1 MVSERNSGLLDVCPI
16 NPLGNDLGISEGDY
30 RYLRDNGCIDGC
42 IVDDDRF
49 WRLDDDGNWP
59 EAI

>member
-1 MVSERNSGLLDVCPI
+1 MISVRDIRNSDICPS
-16 NPLGNDLGISEGDY
+16 NSLGNDLGISEGDL

-42 IVDDDRF
+42 IVDDDKF
-49 WRLDDDGNWP
+49 WRLDEDGNWP

>member
-1 MVSERNSGLLDVCPI
+1 MSTIGYSGKLDVSPT
-16 NPLGNDLGISEGDY
+16 NTLGNGLGISEGDLK
-30 RYLRDNGCIDGC
+30 YLRDNGCVDGC
-42 IVDDDRF
+42 MVDDDRL

>member
-1 MVSERNSGLLDVCPI
+1 MISARDIRNLDICPT
-16 NPLGNDLGISEGDY
+16 NTLGNDLGISEGDLT
-30 RYLRDNGCIDGC
+30 YLRDNGCIEGFT
-42 IVDDDRF
+42 VDDDRL

>member
-1 MVSERNSGLLDVCPI
+1 MISARDIRNLDICPT
-16 NPLGNDLGISEGDY
+16 NTLGNGLGISDGDMQ
-30 RYLRDNGCIDGC
+30 YLRDNGYIDGF

>member
-1 MVSERNSGLLDVCPI
+1 MISARDIRNLDICPT
-16 NPLGNDLGISEGDY
+16 NTLGNDLGISEGDLT
-30 RYLRDNGCIDGC
+30 YLRDNGCIDGFT
-42 IVDDDRF
+42 VDDDIF

>member
-1 MVSERNSGLLDVCPI
+1 MSTAMDSGKLDICPT
-16 NPLGNDLGISEGDY
+16 NTLGNDLGISEGDLT
-30 RYLRDNGCIDGC
+30 YLRDNGCIDGFT
-42 IVDDDRF
+42 VDDDRL

>member
-1 MVSERNSGLLDVCPI
+1 MDVSPI
-16 NPLGNDLGISEGDY
+16 NSLGNGLGISDGDLQ
-30 RYLRDNGCIDGC
+30 YLRDNGCIDGFT
-42 IVDDDRF
+42 VDDDRL

>member
-1 MVSERNSGLLDVCPI
+1 MSETRDIGKMDISPI
-16 NPLGNDLGISEGDY
+16 NSLGNNLGISDGDMQ
-30 RYLRDNGCIDGC
+30 YLRDNGCIDGF
-42 IVDDDRF
+42 IVDDDKF

>member
-1 MVSERNSGLLDVCPI
+1 MDVSPT
-16 NPLGNDLGISEGDY
+16 NPLGNGLGISDGDMQ
-30 RYLRDNGCIDGC
+30 YLRDNGCIDGF